1 MILEK
6 KLNSLEE
13 NLEVKEVQFN
23 ELLKKTTLDPSSI
36 ANLSKTLE
44 EVELIKEEM
53 INQLEDDLNRIKT
66 THINVIKT
74 YEAKLSE
81 FGIPIEEMGFEPLI
95 PVEFKSGE
103 IPQIKN

>member
-1 MILEK
+1 LEE
-6 KLNSLEE
+6 SLEI
-13 NLEVKEVQFN
+13 KEVQFN
-23 ELLKKTTLDPSSI
+23 ELLKKTTLDPNSI
-36 ANLSKTLE
+36 SNLNKTLE

-81 FGIPIEEMGFEPLI
+81 FGIPVEEMGFEPLI
-95 PVEFKSGE
+95 PVEFKSGD
-103 IPQIKN
+103 IPIVKK